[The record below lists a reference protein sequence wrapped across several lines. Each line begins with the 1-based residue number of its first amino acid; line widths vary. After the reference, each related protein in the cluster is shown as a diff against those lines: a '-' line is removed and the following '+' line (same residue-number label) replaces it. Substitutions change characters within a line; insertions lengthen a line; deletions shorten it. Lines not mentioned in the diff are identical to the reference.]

1 MEDST
6 SFEQHYQIL
15 KQELEW
21 AGNVFQRQIEANAGI
36 LLSHSSLA
44 EQIAEAEDWK
54 LEETEEALTDEE
66 IAQIYRQ
73 YTQADKTI
81 EPLPMPDLSQTSGAY
96 AELIRKFDFG
106 QAERLVLALALYP
119 HVLPDVLD
127 HWVKALQDNIALLPG
142 NIGLAYP
149 HFLPTGKTALFAL
162 AGFDAEQQL
171 KLQHQLFAPD
181 HIFTQ
186 AKLLK
191 LGKVPNDE
199 PAIDG
204 SLVLAPEYLHW
215 LTSGTPYR
223 PALSQHFSAM
233 PLSTRQSWDDYILP
247 SNTQAQVD
255 ELMAWVSH
263 YHELRAH
270 PAFGADSQ
278 GYKCLLYGPSGT
290 GKTMLGRLLAQKTKR
305 EVWRIDISKMV
316 SKFVGETS
324 KNIQQVFET
333 ASYYDHILFCDEG
346 EGLFSNRSVYASN
359 AQDTYVNQDVGYL
372 LQAIEDYP
380 GILIVAT
387 NNLQNIDQAF
397 MRRFNTMVRFDY
409 PNKACLLKLWQ
420 KALAPFEL
428 DSSIDLA
435 AIAHTQAQ
443 TQHQAPQALISPS
456 DRRVEPI
463 TAAQIV
469 AVKDYLGIQALKRQ
483 HWRVSPEDLLEA
495 LQQKQ
500 VSVKNLVS
508 VLVSSRESVVG
519 SR

>member
-1 MEDST
+1 MRDST
-6 SFEQHYQIL
+6 SFEQNYQIL
-15 KQELEW
+15 QQELAW
-21 AGNVFQRQIEANAGI
+21 AGNVFQQQIQANAGI
-36 LLSHSSLA
+36 LLTQGSLA
-44 EQIAEAEDWK
+44 EQIAEAEDWN
-54 LEETEEALTDEE
+54 LAETNETLTDQE

-73 YTQADKTI
+73 YAQDDQTI
-81 EPLPMPDLSQTSGAY
+81 DPIDMPDLSQTSGGY
-96 AELIRKFDFG
+96 AEFIRKFDFQ

-127 HWVKALQDNIALLPG
+127 HWVKALQDNIAQLPG

-162 AGFDAEQQL
+162 AGFDAQQQL
-171 KLQHQLFAPD
+171 WHQHQLFAPT
-181 HIFTQ
+181 HPFAQ
-186 AKLLK
+186 ANILK

-199 PAIDG
+199 PTING

-223 PALSQHFSAM
+223 PALSQHFSAE
-233 PLSTRQSWDDYILP
+233 PLTTRQSWDDYILP
-247 SNTQAQVD
+247 SSTQAQVD
-255 ELMAWVSH
+255 ELMAWASH
-263 YHELRAH
+263 YDELRAH
-270 PAFGADSQ
+270 PAFSADSQ

-290 GKTMLGRLLAQKTKR
+290 GKTMLGRLLAQKTGR

-316 SKFVGETS
+316 SKFVGDTS

-333 ASYYDHILFCDEG
+333 ARHYDHILFCDEG
-346 EGLFSNRSVYASN
+346 EGLFSNRSAYATN

-380 GILIVAT
+380 GVLIVAT

-409 PNKACLLKLWQ
+409 PDKACLLQLWQ

-443 TQHQAPQALISPS
+443 TQHRAPQALVSPS
-456 DRRVEPI
+456 DKRVEPI
-463 TAAQIV
+463 TAAQIMS
-469 AVKDYLGIQALKRQ
+469 VKDFLGIMALKRK
-483 HWRVSPEDLLEA
+483 HWRVSPEDLLNA

-500 VSVKNLVS
+500 ISVKNLRS
-508 VLVSSRESVVG
+508 HLLVG
-519 SR
+519 S